1 LQERQVCKNGR
12 FARTADCKNG
22 RLQKSGRF
30 PESARPANVG
40 LWNLLRWL
48 DGSGRILLPAKVR
61 KQLKVQ
67 AGSVLI
73 GRLDKQK
80 LILNTGDEAL
90 RRAQEYFSKFRPK
103 NGKLL
108 SDELIEDRRKEAR
121 RELED

>member
-1 LQERQVCKNGR
+1 MK
-12 FARTADCKNG
+12 
-22 RLQKSGRF
+22 
-30 PESARPANVG
+30 
-40 LWNLLRWL
+40 L